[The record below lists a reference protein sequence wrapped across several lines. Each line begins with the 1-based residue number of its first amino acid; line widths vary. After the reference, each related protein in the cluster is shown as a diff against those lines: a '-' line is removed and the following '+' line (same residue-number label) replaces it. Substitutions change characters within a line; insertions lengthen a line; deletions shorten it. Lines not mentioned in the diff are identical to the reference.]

1 MNIPPIPEE
10 ESTTQAQILFHEED
24 ISFTLPDELN
34 FIHWIRSVI
43 EAQSCH
49 LKQLNYIFCSDAAL
63 LKVNLEYLDHDTYTD
78 IITFPYA
85 STPQIEGDIFISI
98 DRIRE
103 NASKYEQPFERELKR
118 VMIHGVLHLCGFGDK
133 SDEEK
138 LVMRTKEDEAI
149 SLFPIS

>member
-10 ESTTQAQILFHEED
+10 ESTSQAQILFHEED

-85 STPQIEGDIFISI
+85 SAPQIEGDIFISI